1 MSRNK
6 EQQVV
11 VFIELTENDTSLILN
26 GIKVAG
32 IFKKELCLVYNDV
45 KTHKKND
52 NSVQE
57 KLDEYKHFVKDQAPN
72 IPVSVLNTSKKW
84 SLLPDILAD
93 DFEAIFLIANGLS
106 FKKYSKALSECSIP
120 MLFVRP
126 DSEITAFNRL
136 VQTVDLRKETS
147 DSSLWCSYFGRFNSA
162 EIVSIAAKHRFK
174 LEKQKVARNVK
185 LCTKLNRKF
194 DVKHTVY
201 RGQKS
206 SLGNAFEALEF
217 ALASD
222 CNLLV
227 ILASSSI
234 TPLDYLIGLPE
245 HKIIKRAG
253 NLPVLVINP
262 RKDNYILCD

>member
-1 MSRNK
+1 MSGNK
-6 EQQVV
+6 EQQIVI
-11 VFIELTENDTSLILN
+11 FLELSESDKTLIQY

-32 IFKKELCLVYNDV
+32 IFKKELCLVYNQV
-45 KTHKKND
+45 KTNKQTD
-52 NSVQE
+52 TAVQD
-57 KLDEYKHFVKDQAPN
+57 KLNEYKHFVKAEAPK
-72 IPVSVLNTSKKW
+72 ISVSVLITNEKW
-84 SLLPDILAD
+84 SFLPDILAD
-93 DFEAIFLIANGLS
+93 DFEAIFLIANGLN

-126 DSEITAFNRL
+126 YSEIMAFNRL

-147 DSSLWCSYFGRFNSA
+147 DSALWCSYFGRFNKA

-227 ILASSSI
+227 ILASSNI

-245 HKIIKRAG
+245 NKIIKRAG